1 MNKITTALHSGGGY
15 RRLKVFCFNILS
27 LLDDSYIYCLSC
39 LSQLL
44 VRLPKAFVKLKAFRQ
59 SEAPLTQDLV
69 SSQMSSS
76 ILFPSKSGL
85 SGFTFRSSASFE
97 IADMYAYR

>member
-1 MNKITTALHSGGGY
+1 MNKITTALHSEGGY
-15 RRLKVFCFNILS
+15 RRLKITCSNILG
-27 LLDDSYIYCLSC
+27 LLDDSYICSLSF
-39 LSQLL
+39 LTQSL
-44 VRLPKAFVKLKAFRQ
+44 VRISGVFVKLKAFRQ
-59 SEAPLTQDLV
+59 SEASLTQDLV

-97 IADMYAYR
+97 IVDMCACG